1 MSTDRASK
9 DEVQALEEGLMA
21 FVRAF
26 GLHQPDRTP
35 CGQPVS
41 VSEAYALAELARE
54 GGLTSS
60 DLVARLRLE
69 KSTVSRLVAQLAGR
83 GWLERR
89 PHPRDGRALALHLTL
104 EGARVATQIA
114 LARRRKFEGIVEA
127 LPEAERPSVIQAL
140 SSLMTAADRTTV
152 DNAPD
157 RETSHATPR

>member
-1 MSTDRASK
+1 MSFDESLK
-9 DEVQALEEGLMA
+9 DEVQALEEGLIA

-41 VSEAYALAELARE
+41 VSEAYALAELSRE

-60 DLVARLRLE
+60 DLVERLRLE

-89 PHPRDGRALALHLTL
+89 PHPKDGRALALHLTP
-104 EGARVATQIA
+104 EGVRVAAQIA
-114 LARRRKFEGIVEA
+114 LARRKKFAGIVEA

-140 SSLMTAADRTTV
+140 SSLMTAADRSTPV
-152 DNAPD
+152 AVPEK
-157 RETSHATPR
+157 ETSHATPR

>member
-1 MSTDRASK
+1 MIDDGSLK
-9 DEVQALEEGLMA
+9 DEAQALEEGLMA

-41 VSEAYALAELARE
+41 VSEAYALAELSRE

-60 DLVARLRLE
+60 DLVERLRLE

-89 PHPRDGRALALHLTL
+89 PHPKDGRAVALDITP
-104 EGARVATQIA
+104 EGGRVAAQIA
-114 LARRRKFEGIVEA
+114 LARRKKFEGIVNA
-127 LPEAERPSVIQAL
+127 LPE
-140 SSLMTAADRTTV
+140 V
-152 DNAPD
+152 DGV
-157 RETSHATPR
+157 R